1 MAAANSSFVLFFS
14 KGEFARS
21 NFHPSLA
28 KRGKA
33 RFLDLLERTQAD
45 TLKAFLLAFCLFAL
59 EGLSG
64 TVLAAASSVGIRVG
78 YPQPSGAMLPLWLV
92 SDAKLDL
99 KYGVPVQNIFISGA
113 ARMNQS
119 MIAGDID
126 LASIG
131 GAVVNTVLAGGDLV
145 AIAVGV
151 PTYGFS
157 LYARG
162 DVKDIAGLQGKVVG
176 IMSKGASS
184 EHAVIALLQRHNL
197 QPGKDVKFIYLGGV
211 REVLAAIDRGIVS
224 AGVLSSPTTLA
235 ARRLGQKELVNIA
248 SLNLPYMHS
257 GVATRRSFARQ
268 QPETVK
274 AYLRAYIAAIKIA
287 NEDGETSKRAL
298 SRYLVTKDNAILDEA
313 YQTFRGIFPRV
324 PYVTEDYIKSVIAV
338 SDNPKAAGAN
348 PRDFFDNRFL
358 KEIEESGFVQELY
371 GKR

>member
-1 MAAANSSFVLFFS
+1 
-14 KGEFARS
+14 
-21 NFHPSLA
+21 
-28 KRGKA
+28 
-33 RFLDLLERTQAD
+33 
-45 TLKAFLLAFCLFAL
+45 
-59 EGLSG
+59 
-64 TVLAAASSVGIRVG
+64 
-78 YPQPSGAMLPLWLV
+78 MLPLWLV
-92 SDAKLDL
+92 SEARLDQ
-99 KYGVPVQNIFISGA
+99 KYGAPVQNIFISGA

-145 AIAVGV
+145 AIVVGV

-157 LYARG
+157 LYARP
-162 DVKDIAGLQGKVVG
+162 DVKDIASLQGKVVG

-197 QPGKDVKFIYLGGV
+197 QPGRDVKFIYLGGV
-211 REVLAAIDRGIVS
+211 REVLAAIDRGIIS

-235 ARRLGQKELVNIA
+235 ARCLGQKELINIA

-257 GVATRRSFARQ
+257 GVATRRLFARQ

-287 NEDGETSKRAL
+287 NEDAETSKRAL
-298 SRYLVTKDNAILDEA
+298 ARYLVTRDRAILDEA

-324 PYVTEDYIKSVIAV
+324 PYVTEDYIKAVIAI

-348 PRDFFDNRFL
+348 AKEFFDNRFL
-358 KEIEESGFVQELY
+358 KELEDTGFVKELY
-371 GKR
+371 GQP

>member
-1 MAAANSSFVLFFS
+1 MIPGKSEMTLLVRDRLLYLA
-14 KGEFARS
+14 FA
-21 NFHPSLA
+21 
-28 KRGKA
+28 G
-33 RFLDLLERTQAD
+33 
-45 TLKAFLLAFCLFAL
+45 LLAIFSLTDTDSPGSFAADAP
-59 EGLSG
+59 
-64 TVLAAASSVGIRVG
+64 TRVG

-92 SDAKLDL
+92 SEANLDQ

-157 LYARG
+157 LYGRPE
-162 DVKDIAGLQGKVVG
+162 VKDIASLQGKVVG
-176 IMSKGASS
+176 VMSKGASS
-184 EHAVIALLQRHNL
+184 EHAVIALLQRHGL

-211 REVLAAIDRGIVS
+211 REVVAALDRGIVS
-224 AGVLSSPTTLA
+224 AGVLSSPTTLM
-235 ARRLGQKELVNIA
+235 ARRMGQKELVNIA
-248 SLNLPYMHS
+248 TLNLPYMHS

-268 QPETVK
+268 QTERVK

-298 SRYLVTKDNAILDEA
+298 ARYLVTNDSAILDEA
-313 YQTFRGIFPRV
+313 YQTFRGIFPKV
-324 PYVTEDYIKSVIAV
+324 PYVTEDYIKSVLAV

-348 PRDFFDNRFL
+348 PKDFFDTRFL
-358 KEIEESGFVQELY
+358 KEIEDSGFVQELY
-371 GKR
+371 GRR

>member
-1 MAAANSSFVLFFS
+1 MILNYSRNLSAPFFVFVIVFIGGFTSSVSFAANS
-14 KGEFARS
+14 
-21 NFHPSLA
+21 
-28 KRGKA
+28 
-33 RFLDLLERTQAD
+33 
-45 TLKAFLLAFCLFAL
+45 
-59 EGLSG
+59 
-64 TVLAAASSVGIRVG
+64 TVRVG

-119 MIAGDID
+119 MVAGDID

-157 LYARG
+157 LYAKPE
-162 DVKDIAGLQGKVVG
+162 VKDIASLHGKVVG

-184 EHAVIALLQRHNL
+184 EHAVIALLQRNNL

-248 SLNLPYMHS
+248 SLNLPYIHS
-257 GVATRRSFARQ
+257 GVATRRIFTRQ
-268 QPETVK
+268 QPEAVK

-287 NEDGETSKRAL
+287 NEDAETSKRAL
-298 SRYLVTKDNAILDEA
+298 SRYLVTSDSAIL
-313 YQTFRGIFPRV
+313 
-324 PYVTEDYIKSVIAV
+324 
-338 SDNPKAAGAN
+338 
-348 PRDFFDNRFL
+348 
-358 KEIEESGFVQELY
+358 
-371 GKR
+371 

>member
-1 MAAANSSFVLFFS
+1 MRLNSRRKWIPRLFVVVIVLCRAISIESSF
-14 KGEFARS
+14 A
-21 NFHPSLA
+21 A
-28 KRGKA
+28 TA
-33 RFLDLLERTQAD
+33 
-45 TLKAFLLAFCLFAL
+45 
-59 EGLSG
+59 
-64 TVLAAASSVGIRVG
+64 TVRVG

-92 SDAKLDL
+92 SDAKLDQ

-119 MIAGDID
+119 MVAGDIE

-157 LYARG
+157 LYARPE
-162 DVKDIAGLQGKVVG
+162 VKDIASLQGKVVG

-184 EHAVIALLQRHNL
+184 EHAVIALLQRHNM
-197 QPGKDVKFIYLGGV
+197 QPGRDVKFIYLGGV
-211 REVLAAIDRGIVS
+211 REVLAAIERGIVA

-248 SLNLPYMHS
+248 SLNLPYIHS
-257 GVATRRSFARQ
+257 GVATRRGFIRQ
-268 QPETVK
+268 HPDTVK

-287 NEDGETSKRAL
+287 NEDAETSKRAL
-298 SRYLVTKDNAILDEA
+298 SRYLVTSDRAILDEA

-338 SDNPKAAGAN
+338 SDNPKAANAD
-348 PRDFFDNRFL
+348 PKEFFDNRFL
-358 KEIEESGFVQELY
+358 KELEDIGFVRELY
-371 GKR
+371 GR

>member
-1 MAAANSSFVLFFS
+1 MTFPCGEKSLMLVFASVLMVWLGDATNAAVFAAN
-14 KGEFARS
+14 A
-21 NFHPSLA
+21 
-28 KRGKA
+28 
-33 RFLDLLERTQAD
+33 
-45 TLKAFLLAFCLFAL
+45 
-59 EGLSG
+59 
-64 TVLAAASSVGIRVG
+64 TVRVG

-119 MIAGDID
+119 MVAGDID

-157 LYARG
+157 LYGRPE
-162 DVKDIAGLQGKVVG
+162 VKDIASLHGKVVG

-184 EHAVIALLQRHNL
+184 EHAVIALLQRHGL

-211 REVLAAIDRGIVS
+211 REVVAAIDRGIVA
-224 AGVLSSPTTLA
+224 AGVLSSPTTLV

-248 SLNLPYMHS
+248 SLNLPYIHS
-257 GVATRRSFARQ
+257 GVATRRLFTRQ
-268 QPETVK
+268 QPEQVK

-287 NEDGETSKRAL
+287 NEDAETSKRAL
-298 SRYLVTKDNAILDEA
+298 ARYLATNDGAILDEA
-313 YQTFRGIFPRV
+313 YQSFRGIFPRI
-324 PYVTEDYIKSVIAV
+324 PYVTEDYIKSVLAV
-338 SDNPKAAGAN
+338 SDHPKAAGAN
-348 PRDFFDNRFL
+348 PKDFFDSRFL
-358 KEIEESGFVQELY
+358 KEIEESGFVQDLY
-371 GKR
+371 GRR

>member
-1 MAAANSSFVLFFS
+1 LNKIQA
-14 KGEFARS
+14 
-21 NFHPSLA
+21 SLY
-28 KRGKA
+28 R
-33 RFLDLLERTQAD
+33 LERLCL
-45 TLKAFLLAFCLFAL
+45 TLAGLLAIFSLIDTNIAGSFAADAP
-59 EGLSG
+59 
-64 TVLAAASSVGIRVG
+64 TRVG

-92 SDAKLDL
+92 SEAKLDQ

-157 LYARG
+157 LYARPE
-162 DVKDIAGLQGKVVG
+162 VKDIANLQGKVVG

-184 EHAVIALLQRHNL
+184 EHAVIALLQRYNM
-197 QPGKDVKFIYLGGV
+197 QPSKDVKFIYLGGV
-211 REVLAAIDRGIVS
+211 REVVAALDRGIVS
-224 AGVLSSPTTLA
+224 AGVLSSPTTLM

-248 SLNLPYMHS
+248 TLNLPYMHS
-257 GVATRRSFARQ
+257 GVATRRTFARQ
-268 QPETVK
+268 QPERVK

-287 NEDGETSKRAL
+287 NEDAETSKRAL
-298 SRYLVTKDNAILDEA
+298 ARYLVTNDSAILDEA

-324 PYVTEDYIKSVIAV
+324 PYVTEEYIKSVLVV

-348 PRDFFDNRFL
+348 PKDFYDTRFL
-358 KEIEESGFVQELY
+358 KEIEDSGFVQELY
-371 GKR
+371 GRR

>member
-1 MAAANSSFVLFFS
+1 MEKASMRVSLVLTLVLMVWVIVARPLPAA
-14 KGEFARS
+14 
-21 NFHPSLA
+21 
-28 KRGKA
+28 
-33 RFLDLLERTQAD
+33 
-45 TLKAFLLAFCLFAL
+45 
-59 EGLSG
+59 
-64 TVLAAASSVGIRVG
+64 AAASSVRVG

-92 SDAKLDL
+92 SEAKLDQ
-99 KYGVPVQNIFISGA
+99 KHGVAVQNIFISGA

-119 MIAGDID
+119 MVAGDID

-157 LYARG
+157 LYGRPEIK
-162 DVKDIAGLQGKVVG
+162 DVAGLQGKVVG

-197 QPGKDVKFIYLGGV
+197 QPGKDVKFVYLGGV

-235 ARRLGQKELVNIA
+235 ARRMGHKELVNIA
-248 SLNLPYMHS
+248 TLGLPYIHS
-257 GVATRRSFARQ
+257 GVATRRTFARQ
-268 QPETVK
+268 QPERVK

-287 NEDGETSKRAL
+287 NEDAETSKRAL
-298 SRYLVTKDNAILDEA
+298 ARYLVTKDSAILDEA
-313 YQTFRGIFPRV
+313 YQAFRGVFPRV
-324 PYVTEDYIKSVIAV
+324 PYVTEDYIKSVLAV

-348 PRDFFDNRFL
+348 PADFFDSRFL
-358 KEIEESGFVQELY
+358 KEIEDSGFVQELY
-371 GKR
+371 GRR

>member
-1 MAAANSSFVLFFS
+1 MLAMVWLGDATIVDSFAAN
-14 KGEFARS
+14 A
-21 NFHPSLA
+21 
-28 KRGKA
+28 
-33 RFLDLLERTQAD
+33 
-45 TLKAFLLAFCLFAL
+45 
-59 EGLSG
+59 
-64 TVLAAASSVGIRVG
+64 TVRVG

-92 SDAKLDL
+92 SDAKLDQ

-119 MIAGDID
+119 MVAGDID

-157 LYARG
+157 LYGRPE
-162 DVKDIAGLQGKVVG
+162 VKDIASLQGKVVG

-184 EHAVIALLQRHNL
+184 EHAVIALLQRHGM

-211 REVLAAIDRGIVS
+211 REVVAALDRGIVS
-224 AGVLSSPTTLA
+224 AGVLSSPTTLM

-248 SLNLPYMHS
+248 TLNLPYMHS

-268 QPETVK
+268 QPEPVK

-287 NEDGETSKRAL
+287 NEDAETSKRAL
-298 SRYLVTKDNAILDEA
+298 ARYLVTNDSAILEEA
-313 YQTFRGIFPRV
+313 YQTFRGIFPKV
-324 PYVTEDYIKSVIAV
+324 PYVTEDYIKSVLAV
-338 SDNPKAAGAN
+338 SDNPKAATAN
-348 PRDFFDNRFL
+348 PTDFFDNRFL
-358 KEIEESGFVQELY
+358 KAIEDSGFVQELY
-371 GKR
+371 TRR

>member
-1 MAAANSSFVLFFS
+1 MIL
-14 KGEFARS
+14 KHQR
-21 NFHPSLA
+21 
-28 KRGKA
+28 K
-33 RFLDLLERTQAD
+33 RFLP
-45 TLKAFLLAFCLFAL
+45 LFVNLIVFVGAL
-59 EGLSG
+59 TSG
-64 TVLAAASSVGIRVG
+64 VSRAAVPSVRVG

-92 SDAKLDL
+92 SDAKLDQ
-99 KYGVPVQNIFISGA
+99 KYGVTVQNIFISGA

-119 MIAGDID
+119 MVAGDVD

-157 LYARG
+157 LYAKTE
-162 DVKDIAGLQGKVVG
+162 VKDIASLKGKVVG

-184 EHAVIALLQRHNL
+184 EHAVIALMQRHNL

-248 SLNLPYMHS
+248 ALNLPYIHS
-257 GVATRRSFARQ
+257 GVASRRPFTRQ
-268 QPETVK
+268 HPEVVK

-287 NEDGETSKRAL
+287 NEDAETSKRAL
-298 SRYLVTKDNAILDEA
+298 SRYLVTRDGAILDEA

-324 PYVTEDYIKSVIAV
+324 PYVTEDYIKAVIAV
-338 SDNPKAAGAN
+338 SDNPKAASAN
-348 PRDFFDNRFL
+348 PKEFFDNRFL
-358 KEIEESGFVQELY
+358 QEIESSGFVGELY
-371 GKR
+371 GRP

>member
-1 MAAANSSFVLFFS
+1 MTFLYCRKLWWLAFAGMLAMLWFGDATSAALFAAN
-14 KGEFARS
+14 A
-21 NFHPSLA
+21 
-28 KRGKA
+28 
-33 RFLDLLERTQAD
+33 T
-45 TLKAFLLAFCLFAL
+45 
-59 EGLSG
+59 
-64 TVLAAASSVGIRVG
+64 IRVG

-92 SDAKLDL
+92 SDAKLDQ

-119 MIAGDID
+119 MVAGDID

-157 LYARG
+157 LYGRPEI
-162 DVKDIAGLQGKVVG
+162 KDIAGLQGKVVG

-184 EHAVIALLQRHNL
+184 EHAVIALLQRHNM

-211 REVLAAIDRGIVS
+211 REVVAALDRGIVS
-224 AGVLSSPTTLA
+224 AGVLSSPTTLM

-248 SLNLPYMHS
+248 TLNLPYMHS

-268 QPETVK
+268 QPEQVK

-287 NEDGETSKRAL
+287 NEDAETSKRAL
-298 SRYLVTKDNAILDEA
+298 ARYLATNDGAILDEA
-313 YQTFRGIFPRV
+313 YQTFRGIFPKV
-324 PYVTEDYIKSVIAV
+324 PYVTEDYIKSVLAV

-348 PRDFFDNRFL
+348 PKDFFDTRFL
-358 KEIEESGFVQELY
+358 KEIEDSGFVQELY
-371 GKR
+371 GRR

>member
-1 MAAANSSFVLFFS
+1 MMTFRDRGKLLCLAFAGMLGVVWFGHATVVDSVAAN
-14 KGEFARS
+14 A
-21 NFHPSLA
+21 
-28 KRGKA
+28 
-33 RFLDLLERTQAD
+33 TM
-45 TLKAFLLAFCLFAL
+45 
-59 EGLSG
+59 
-64 TVLAAASSVGIRVG
+64 RVG

-92 SDAKLDL
+92 SDAKLDQ

-119 MIAGDID
+119 MVAGDID

-157 LYARG
+157 LYGRPE
-162 DVKDIAGLQGKVVG
+162 VKDIASLQGKVVG

-184 EHAVIALLQRHNL
+184 EHAVIALLQRHGM

-211 REVLAAIDRGIVS
+211 REVVAALDRGIVS
-224 AGVLSSPTTLA
+224 AGVLSSPTTLM

-248 SLNLPYMHS
+248 TLNLPYMHS
-257 GVATRRSFARQ
+257 GVAIRRSFARQ
-268 QPETVK
+268 QPEQIK

-287 NEDGETSKRAL
+287 NEDAETSKRAL
-298 SRYLVTKDNAILDEA
+298 ARYLATNDSAILDEA
-313 YQTFRGIFPRV
+313 YQTFRGIFPKV
-324 PYVTEDYIKSVIAV
+324 PYVTEDYIKSVLAV

-348 PRDFFDNRFL
+348 PKDFFDTRFL
-358 KEIEESGFVQELY
+358 KEIEDSGFVQELY
-371 GKR
+371 GRR

>member
-1 MAAANSSFVLFFS
+1 MGPKSNYTSFIAALVLAVCIAVVAPSSF
-14 KGEFARS
+14 
-21 NFHPSLA
+21 
-28 KRGKA
+28 
-33 RFLDLLERTQAD
+33 
-45 TLKAFLLAFCLFAL
+45 
-59 EGLSG
+59 
-64 TVLAAASSVGIRVG
+64 AASAIIRVG

-92 SDAKLDL
+92 SEAKLDQ

-119 MIAGDID
+119 MVAGDID
-126 LASIG
+126 IASIG
-131 GAVVNTVLAGGDLV
+131 GAVVNTILAGGDLV
-145 AIAVGV
+145 AVAVGV

-157 LYARG
+157 LYARPE
-162 DVKDIAGLQGKVVG
+162 VKDIASLHGKLVG

-184 EHAVIALLQRHNL
+184 EHAVMALLQRHNL

-257 GVATRRSFARQ
+257 GVATRRLFTRQ
-268 QPETVK
+268 HSEILK
-274 AYLRAYIAAIKIA
+274 AYLRAYIEAIKIA

-298 SRYLVTKDNAILDEA
+298 ARYLVTNDSAILDEA

-324 PYVTEDYIKSVIAV
+324 PYVTEDYIKSVLAV
-338 SDNPKAAGAN
+338 SDNPKAASAN
-348 PRDFFDNRFL
+348 PRNFMDNRFL
-358 KEIEESGFVQELY
+358 KEIDDSGFVQELY
-371 GKR
+371 ARR

>member
-1 MAAANSSFVLFFS
+1 MILKHHRQWLWPLFVNVIVAVLFGGVTS
-14 KGEFARS
+14 AVS
-21 NFHPSLA
+21 PAAVPS
-28 KRGKA
+28 
-33 RFLDLLERTQAD
+33 
-45 TLKAFLLAFCLFAL
+45 
-59 EGLSG
+59 
-64 TVLAAASSVGIRVG
+64 VRVG

-92 SDAKLDL
+92 GDAKLDQ
-99 KYGVPVQNIFISGA
+99 KYGVTVQNIFISGA

-119 MIAGDID
+119 MVAGDVD

-157 LYARG
+157 LYART
-162 DVKDIAGLQGKVVG
+162 DVKDIASLKGKVIG

-184 EHAVIALLQRHNL
+184 EHAVIALMQRHNL

-235 ARRLGQKELVNIA
+235 ARRMGQKELVNIA
-248 SLNLPYMHS
+248 SLKLPYIHS
-257 GVATRRSFARQ
+257 GVASRRAFTRQ
-268 QPETVK
+268 HPEVVK

-287 NEDGETSKRAL
+287 NEDAEASKRAL
-298 SRYLVTKDNAILDEA
+298 SRYLVTKDSAILDEA

-324 PYVTEDYIKSVIAV
+324 PYVTEDYIKAVIAV
-338 SDNPKAAGAN
+338 SDNPKAATAN
-348 PRDFFDNRFL
+348 PKDFFDNRFL
-358 KEIEESGFVQELY
+358 KEIEDSGFVGELY
-371 GKR
+371 GRP